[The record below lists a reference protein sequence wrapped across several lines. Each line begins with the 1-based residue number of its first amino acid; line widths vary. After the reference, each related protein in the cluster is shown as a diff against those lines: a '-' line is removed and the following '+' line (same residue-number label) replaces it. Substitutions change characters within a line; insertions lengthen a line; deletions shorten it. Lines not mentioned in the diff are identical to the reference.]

1 MTQGGDDTSD
11 PLPDAARIKRQRRPA
26 VVAHR
31 GASGDRPEHTLAA
44 YELALAQGAEGL
56 ECDVRLTRDHQL
68 VCVHDRTIDRT
79 SSGTGVVSE
88 MTLAE
93 LREHDFG
100 SWHRFGRPAQ
110 VLTLA
115 ELITLTL
122 DWSSPA
128 RLFIETK
135 HPVRFGGLV
144 EQLLLAELHRFG
156 IASPPSA
163 DHSRA
168 AVISFST
175 AGAWRIRRN
184 APLLPTVLLGDT
196 ARILGGSAATAVGAT
211 GIGPSIATLRDHPDA
226 VDRAA
231 ASGRATYCW
240 TVDEYADVLH
250 CARIG
255 VDFVA
260 TNFPGRVR
268 EWLEPS
274 RRS

>member
-1 MTQGGDDTSD
+1 MTAD
-11 PLPDAARIKRQRRPA
+11 PPPIRRPQRPS

-31 GASGDRPEHTLAA
+31 GASAERPEHTIAA
-44 YELALAQGAEGL
+44 YELAIAQGAEGL
-56 ECDVRLTRDHQL
+56 ECDVRLTSDHHL
-68 VCVHDRTIDRT
+68 VCVHDRTVDRT

-88 MTLAE
+88 MSLAE
-93 LREHDFG
+93 LRDLDFG
-100 SWHRFGRPAQ
+100 SWHAWGRPQ
-110 VLTLA
+110 SVLTLS
-115 ELITLTL
+115 ELLTL
-122 DWSSPA
+122 ALDHDTPV

-135 HPVRFGGLV
+135 HPVRYGGLV

-168 AVISFST
+168 AVISFS
-175 AGAWRIRRN
+175 AGAVWRVRRN
-184 APLLPTVLLGDT
+184 APMLPTILLGDT

-211 GIGPSIATLRDHPDA
+211 GIGPSIMTLRDHPEA

-240 TVDEYADVLH
+240 TVDEYADVTH

-255 VDFVA
+255 VDFLA
-260 TNFPGRVR
+260 TNHPGRIR
-268 EWLEPS
+268 QWLEPT
-274 RRS
+274 RRGRGT